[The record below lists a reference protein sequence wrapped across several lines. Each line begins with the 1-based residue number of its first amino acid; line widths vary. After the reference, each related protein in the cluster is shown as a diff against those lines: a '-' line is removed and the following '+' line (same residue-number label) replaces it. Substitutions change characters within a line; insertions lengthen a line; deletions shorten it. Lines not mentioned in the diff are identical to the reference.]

1 MEYQHDLTWMIGG
14 PQGGGINSAAES
26 FAKALAR
33 GGYRIIMNIEFHSNI
48 QGEHSYYK
56 VRISDKQW
64 NNLREKVHVLVALDE
79 ETVLGNTHNEWP
91 THYGHLPEMVPGG
104 VVIYDGALKMDL
116 SGQRQDVKYIPV
128 PFDDLLREVL
138 AEAGRANEFNAL
150 RVMTNSVGGGASA
163 AALGVDLALYQESFK
178 GGTGR
183 RAALAELNAKAA
195 EAGFNYVLN
204 AMGGEQVFHL
214 VPAVVP
220 IVPPLLIRGINAAAI
235 AKLKAGLGF
244 QTYYPISPATDENVY
259 LEQNGRAQNL
269 TVVQVEDEISAI
281 NMAVGAAHA
290 GARSSTSTSGPGLS
304 LMAEGLGF
312 ASMTEAAGPVIFLWQ
327 RGGPSTGL
335 PTRNEQA
342 DLQFALQPAH
352 GEFPHL
358 VLAPGDIH
366 EIVED
371 SYEVFNWTDRY
382 QIPAIVLIDKKLGGG
397 FVTVDDLNLDRLPPV
412 DRGALFEQNG
422 DYLRHRFTSDGISA
436 RSIPGQEG
444 GIFWTTTDEHDER
457 GHITESA
464 DNRVRMMNKRMGK
477 LRLAASEIPASRK
490 LNFFGPADADV
501 TIVGWG
507 TTKGSILDAMEILQQ
522 EDNVKTNFLQVRL
535 MRPFPVEEVTSI
547 LSKAKHTIL
556 VEENYVGQL
565 GDLIR
570 EQTGIDLNQRLVKFD
585 GRPFSEEELL
595 EALRT
600 ALQNSSERR
609 VVVTHL
615 RP

>member
-56 VRISDKQW
+56 VRIGDKQK
-64 NNLREKVHVLVALDE
+64 NNLREKVDVLVSLDE
-79 ETVLGNTHNEWP
+79 ETLLGNTHNEWP
-91 THYGHLPEMVPGG
+91 THFGHLSEMTAGG

-116 SGQRQDVKYIPV
+116 SGQRQDITYVPV
-128 PFDDLLREVL
+128 PFDDLLRQILV
-138 AEAGRANEFNAL
+138 EAGRGGEFNAL

-183 RAALAELNAKAA
+183 RAALVELNAKAA
-195 EAGFNYVLN
+195 AAGYQYVLD
-204 AMGGEQVFHL
+204 ALGTHQPFHL
-214 VPAVVP
+214 VSVSTPV
-220 IVPPLLIRGINAAAI
+220 VPPLLIRGINAAAI
-235 AKLKAGLGF
+235 AKLRAGLGF

-259 LEQNGRAQNL
+259 LEANARAQNL

-290 GARSSTSTSGPGLS
+290 GARSSTATSGPGLS

-312 ASMTEAAGPVIFLWQ
+312 AAMTEAAGPVIFVWQ

-342 DLQFALQPAH
+342 DLAFALQPAH

-358 VLAPGDIH
+358 VLAPGDTE
-366 EIVED
+366 EIVQD
-371 SYEVFNWTDRY
+371 SYEIFNWTDRY
-382 QIPAIVLIDKKLGGG
+382 QLPAIVLIDKKFGSG
-397 FVTVDDLNLDRLPPV
+397 FATVDDLGLDKLPPV
-412 DRGALFEQNG
+412 DRGALFEPNG
-422 DYLRHRFTSDGISA
+422 DYLRHRFTPDGISA

-464 DNRVRMMNKRMGK
+464 DNRVKMMNKRMGK
-477 LRLAASEIPASRK
+477 LALAAKEIPSSRK
-490 LNFFGPADADV
+490 LNFFGPDDADV
-501 TIVGWG
+501 TLVGWG
-507 TTKGSILDAMEILQQ
+507 TTKGSILDAMEILAE
-522 EDNVKTNFLQVRL
+522 EDHVKTNFLQVRL
-535 MRPFPVEEVTSI
+535 LRPFPVEEVTKI
-547 LSKAKHTIL
+547 LSKAKRTIL
-556 VEENYVGQL
+556 VEENYAGQL

-570 EQTGIDLNQRLVKFD
+570 EQTGIDIGQRLVKFD

-595 EALRT
+595 EALRL
-600 ALQNSSERR
+600 ALHNNERR

>member
-56 VRISDKQW
+56 VRMGDKQK
-64 NNLREKVHVLVALDE
+64 NNLREKVDVLVSLDE
-79 ETVLGNTHNEWP
+79 ETLLGSTHNEWP
-91 THYGHLPEMVPGG
+91 SHFGHLSEMNAGG
-104 VVIYDGALKMDL
+104 VVIYDGALKMNL
-116 SGQRQDVKYIPV
+116 SGQRQDITYVPV
-128 PFDDLLREVL
+128 PFDDLLRQVL
-138 AEAGRANEFNAL
+138 VEAGRGAEFNAL

-195 EAGFNYVLN
+195 AAGYQYVLD
-204 AMGGEQVFHL
+204 ALGTHQPFHL
-214 VPAVVP
+214 VSVSTPVM
-220 IVPPLLIRGINAAAI
+220 PPLLIRGINAAAI

-259 LEQNGRAQNL
+259 LESNARAQNL

-290 GARSSTSTSGPGLS
+290 GARSSTATSGPGLS

-312 ASMTEAAGPVIFLWQ
+312 AAMTEAAGPVIFVWQ

-342 DLQFALQPAH
+342 DLSFALQPAH

-358 VLAPGDIH
+358 VLAPGDTQ
-366 EIVED
+366 EIVQD

-382 QIPAIVLIDKKLGGG
+382 QLPAIVLIDKKFGSG
-397 FVTVDDLNLDRLPPV
+397 FSTVDDLGLDKLPPV
-412 DRGALFEQNG
+412 DRGALYEANG
-422 DYLRHRFTSDGISA
+422 DYLRHRFTPNGISA

-464 DNRVRMMNKRMGK
+464 DNRVKMMDKRMGK
-477 LRLAASEIPASRK
+477 LALAAKEIPSSRK
-490 LNFFGPADADV
+490 INFFGPDDADV
-501 TIVGWG
+501 TLVGWG
-507 TTKGSILDAMEILQQ
+507 TTKGSILDAMEILAE
-522 EDNVKTNFLQVRL
+522 EDHVKTNFLQVRL
-535 MRPFPVEEVTSI
+535 MRPFPVEEVTRI
-547 LSKAKHTIL
+547 LSKAKRTVL
-556 VEENYVGQL
+556 VEENYAGQL

-570 EQTGIDLNQRLVKFD
+570 EQTGIDIGQRLVKFD

-595 EALRT
+595 EALRA
-600 ALQNSSERR
+600 ALHNNERR